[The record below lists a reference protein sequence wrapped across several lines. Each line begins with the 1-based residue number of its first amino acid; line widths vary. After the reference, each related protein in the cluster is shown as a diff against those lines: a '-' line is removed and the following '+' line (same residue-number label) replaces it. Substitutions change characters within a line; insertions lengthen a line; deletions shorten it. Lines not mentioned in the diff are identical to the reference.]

1 MKGNN
6 LRKKLYEEIV
16 KMPQK
21 QLVYSDIEYLRY
33 FNLKADSKKLSKET
47 TYLINS
53 LEGIQEDFKK
63 TLLENKEI
71 TPKHEWDN
79 FVLEAISQ

>member
-53 LEGIQEDFKK
+53 LEGI
-63 TLLENKEI
+63 
-71 TPKHEWDN
+71 
-79 FVLEAISQ
+79 

>member
-1 MKGNN
+1 
-6 LRKKLYEEIV
+6 
-16 KMPQK
+16 MPQK

-71 TPKHEWDN
+71 TPKHEWITLFQKQFHN
-79 FVLEAISQ
+79 KSIHLMRF